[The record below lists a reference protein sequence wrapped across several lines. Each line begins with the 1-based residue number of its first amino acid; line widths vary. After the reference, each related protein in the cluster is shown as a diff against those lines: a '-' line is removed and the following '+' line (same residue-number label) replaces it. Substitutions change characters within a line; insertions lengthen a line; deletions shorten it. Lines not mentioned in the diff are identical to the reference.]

1 MRFFAPYCGL
11 HEIRVPWEKNYGWRR
26 TYMKAIQRMFRT
38 LASKRRSRLTAAQ
51 PALLAVCSLL
61 LLLTG
66 CEWPMYRQGP
76 GRTGQSGVNTS
87 SNAGKLQWSY
97 SNGLGQNQVPYGPVI
112 GATSSTGGIYL
123 GDEFGTVYSVTT
135 SGKLAWSTPTGG
147 IGATPSAVGMD
158 LSVYAMQIGGSLYDV
173 TSTGVNWT
181 FSPPNGLSPAN
192 LATANDGSGT
202 IYTGNQCGVFYALN
216 PNGTTKWAYS
226 GFAKD
231 CDTGNAGAPTISP
244 AVGPDGTI
252 YSGVNYGFNAGGVL
266 FALSPSGSLLW
277 SSKTYAGT
285 PAVSDNGTIYVLGL
299 GGGQLYALNS
309 SGTLQWQVNAPNGGE
324 FTLPA
329 IASDGSIYVGTA
341 GEGLMRISAAGAVIW
356 NTTPAGISYFFSP
369 ATIGG
374 DGTVY
379 IVGDANNGAATLLA
393 VNPSSTVKWSN
404 SNLCDSAS
412 GVFDADDE
420 PVIGFD
426 GTIYLI
432 LDGFAGDVASCP
444 LQAFH

>member
-1 MRFFAPYCGL
+1 
-11 HEIRVPWEKNYGWRR
+11 
-26 TYMKAIQRMFRT
+26 MKSIQRMFRT
-38 LASKRRSRLTAAQ
+38 LASKRRFRLTAAQ
-51 PALLAVCSLL
+51 PTLLVACTLL

-66 CEWPMYRQGP
+66 CEWPVYRQGP

-112 GATSSTGGIYL
+112 GSTSSTGGIYL
-123 GDEFGTVYSVTT
+123 GDLYGTIYSITT
-135 SGKLAWSTPTGG
+135 AGKLAWTTPTGG
-147 IGATPSAVGMD
+147 VGATPNAVGID

-181 FSPPNGLSPAN
+181 FSPPNGLSSAN
-192 LATANDGSGT
+192 LALASDLSGT

-216 PNGTTKWAYS
+216 PNGTTKWTYS

-231 CDTGNAGAPTISP
+231 CDAGNVGTPTISP

-277 SSKTYAGT
+277 SSSAHAGT
-285 PAVSDNGTIYVLGL
+285 PAVANNGTIYVLGL
-299 GGGQLYALNS
+299 GGSQLFALNS
-309 SGTLQWQVNAPNGGE
+309 SGTLQWQVNAPNGSE

-329 IASDGSIYVGTA
+329 IASDGVIYVGTA
-341 GEGLMRISAAGAVIW
+341 GEGLMQINAAGTIVW

-369 ATIGG
+369 PTIGN

-404 SNLCDSAS
+404 SNLCGGAS

-420 PVIGFD
+420 PVIGVD